1 METHRGGREVA
12 PDLLLRDVGGVPPD
26 RRIRVEMRRKH
37 VADLVEIKERLADHG
52 ELLRQADAV
61 VARNLEEHQ
70 HARATWGGWHD
81 VRPRRE
87 QLAELDERRPHALD
101 VDCELLRRGRGL
113 VPRISVLRPSAK
125 RLPKS

>member
-1 METHRGGREVA
+1 MENSDAAEVA
-12 PDLLLRDVGGVPPD
+12 PDLLLRDFGGVSPD
-26 RRIRVEMRRKH
+26 RRVRIEMRL
-37 VADLVEIKERLADHG
+37 ADLVEIKKRLADHG
-52 ELLRQADAV
+52 ELLRQAVRWSPATLTSMST
-61 VARNLEEHQ
+61 ARP
-70 HARATWGGWHD
+70 TWGGWHN
-81 VRPRRE
+81 VRARRE